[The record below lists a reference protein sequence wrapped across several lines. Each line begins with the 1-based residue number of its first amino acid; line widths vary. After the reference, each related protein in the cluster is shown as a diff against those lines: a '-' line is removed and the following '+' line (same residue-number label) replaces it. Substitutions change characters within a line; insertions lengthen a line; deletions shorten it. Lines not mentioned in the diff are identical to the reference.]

1 MKKLASGWTRIS
13 PNKIEIPVENSS
25 KNVSVVNILAV
36 IATTIISVA
45 VALSLAYFSIDF
57 LRTYAPDLS
66 GIVNVLIWTFYYMTI
81 LRFFVL
87 YIIKKRNKSKEV

>member
-1 MKKLASGWTRIS
+1 LKKLANGWTRIG
-13 PNKIEIPVENSS
+13 PTKIEVPVENSS
-25 KNVSVVNILAV
+25 KNISVVNILAV

-57 LRTYAPDLS
+57 LRTYVSDLS
-66 GIVNVLIWTFYYMTI
+66 EIVNVLIWTFYYMTI